1 MKSQA
6 GRYIIGKPK
15 APAPPDPAKT
25 AGAQTAQNIGTAV
38 TQQQL
43 NNVNQVTPDGSLTY
57 SQTGTYQY
65 TDPNTGKVYDVPTYT
80 ATQTLSDAGQAIYD
94 TNKAAELNLATLG
107 RDQSAKLGTL
117 LGTPVDL
124 SNDAVEAR
132 LMELGRARLDPA
144 MDRRRETLR
153 ASLAGQGIKEG
164 SAAFDRAMM
173 RAMEGENDA
182 YNSLLLQGRGQAVQ
196 EAMAERNQPINEI
209 TALMS
214 GSQVS
219 MPQFVGT
226 NPATV
231 ANVDRAGL
239 EMSAYNARL
248 ANWQQQM
255 ANKQSLMGGLF
266 GLGSAAIMSDVRLK
280 TDIRRV
286 GQTDAGLPV
295 YTYRYRGRPEMHMG
309 VMAQEAEALF
319 PQAVHEVGGFKAV
332 DYAEVR

>member
-1 MKSQA
+1 M
-6 GRYIIGKPK
+6 GKPK
-15 APAPPDPAKT
+15 APTPPDPSQV
-25 AGAQTAQNIGTAV
+25 AGAQTSQNIGTAIA
-38 TQQQL
+38 QQNL

-57 SQTGTYQY
+57 QQTGTYTY
-65 TDPNTGKVYDVPTYT
+65 TDPNTGKVHEIPQYT
-80 ATQTLSDAGQAIYD
+80 ATQKLSEGQQGIYD
-94 TNKAAELNLATLG
+94 TTQAAEQNLATLAK
-107 RDQSAKLGTL
+107 DQSARLGTL

-124 SNDAVEAR
+124 SNEATEAR

-144 MDRRRETLR
+144 MERRRESLR
-153 ASLAGQGIKEG
+153 SSLSAQGIKEG
-164 SAAFDRAMM
+164 SAAFDRAMA

-196 EAMAERNQPINEI
+196 EALTARNQPINEI

-226 NPATV
+226 NPANI

-255 ANKQSLMGGLF
+255 AGRQSLMGGLF
-266 GLGSAAIMSDVRLK
+266 GLGSAALMSDVRLK

-286 GQTDAGLPV
+286 GTTDGGLPI
-295 YTYRYRGRPEMHMG
+295 YTYRYKGRPEFHMG
-309 VMAQEAEALF
+309 VMAQEVAEVM
-319 PQAVHEVGGFKAV
+319 PQAVVPVGEFLAV